1 MTDLRERIEALPEYP
16 IGDLGLANNWA
27 NHETL
32 IARLRIALELL
43 ERAPLHGEYPELPEW
58 LSACRALKAKCEGL

>member
-1 MTDLRERIEALPEYP
+1 MTDLRERIER
-16 IGDLGLANNWA
+16 LAPLCSLNCA
-27 NHETL
+27 SCLHD
-32 IARLRIALELL
+32 RLRIALELL